1 MALMDF
7 IKGELLDVIEW
18 TDDSRD
24 TLSYRFPDEDK
35 AIKRGAQLI
44 VRESQVAQFVYLG
57 EFGDTFKP
65 GKHALVTDNIPVL
78 TKLKSWKY
86 GFESPFKAD
95 VYYVTTRL
103 FTGNKWGT
111 ANPVML
117 RDKDFGIVRLRA
129 FGTYDFKIV
138 DPRIFLKEV
147 AGSDFHFHLDEF
159 ADTMR
164 SRMVSVFSDALA
176 SSGVPAL
183 DMATRYTE
191 LGEALLNLINP
202 AVGPKYGLEI
212 TSFLVENVSVPPEVE
227 QAIDKRSGM
236 GAIGNLN
243 DYVKFQMAEGLG
255 KGQGGGMGGQ
265 AAEMAMGFAMAQQM
279 MNQPGGMLG
288 AQGTPAVAAGVG
300 VGAAGPAAAAPT
312 MPDLMGVPEVAKL
325 LGVSEAD
332 VLATLEK
339 GELKAKKIGSTY
351 RITRAAVD
359 EFLKS

>member
-65 GKHALVTDNIPVL
+65 GKHTLVTDNIPVL

-164 SRMVSVFSDALA
+164 SRMVSVFSDAMA

-191 LGEALLNLINP
+191 LGDALLQLINP
-202 AVGPKYGLEI
+202 AIGPKYGLEI

-227 QAIDKRSGM
+227 QAIDKRSSM

-255 KGQGGGMGGQ
+255 KGTGGGIGGT

-288 AQGTPAVAAGVG
+288 AQEIGRASCR
-300 VGAAGPAAAAPT
+300 
-312 MPDLMGVPEVAKL
+312 ER
-325 LGVSEAD
+325 
-332 VLATLEK
+332 VLRL
-339 GELKAKKIGSTY
+339 
-351 RITRAAVD
+351 V
-359 EFLKS
+359 